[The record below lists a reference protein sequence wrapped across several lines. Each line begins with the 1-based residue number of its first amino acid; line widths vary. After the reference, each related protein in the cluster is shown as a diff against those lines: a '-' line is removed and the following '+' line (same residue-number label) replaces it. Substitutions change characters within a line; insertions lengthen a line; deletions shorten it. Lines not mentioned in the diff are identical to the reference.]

1 MKNIQTWL
9 LVAVTVALIIS
20 ILTRPT
26 KEITDLTP
34 YRTAIAIADLKIDSL
49 TKSNRATIKRIQ
61 EDSIIQA
68 EERESFKTK
77 LNAISRRQD
86 TRRPQVLQQIDSLP
100 IVKAFIET
108 QDSVIAFQSARI
120 DSLELDKAELRV
132 DVRTITD
139 NFIRQMEAQESK
151 IQATEQLADA
161 YKKDARKSKRAN
173 RWAKAGAVVLGV
185 GGFLLGSQL

>member
-1 MKNIQTWL
+1 MKPTHWIIIGLAAVIVFL
-9 LVAVTVALIIS
+9 LLTDKDPSTV
-20 ILTRPT
+20 
-26 KEITDLTP
+26 DLAP
-34 YRTAIAIADLKIDSL
+34 YETAIAIADHQIDSL

-86 TRRPQVLQQIDSLP
+86 IRRPQVLQQIDSLP

-108 QDSVIAFQSARI
+108 QDSVIYFQSARI
-120 DSLELDKAELRV
+120 YSLELDKVELRV
-132 DVRTITD
+132 DIRTITD

-151 IQATEQLADA
+151 IQATQALADA
-161 YKKDARKSKRAN
+161 YKKEARRSKRSA
-173 RWAKAGAVVLGV
+173 RWLKAGAVALGV
-185 GGFLLGSQL
+185 GGLFLGAQL